1 MRKKRRSDN
10 GVLLSL
16 SLYHPPCLFLS
27 LCFPPHP
34 FLSLLPLPRSC
45 HVWTRQE
52 SSHLPIRKRTLTS
65 NQIDQHPASRTVKN
79 ARYVWRLSRQVYSF
93 WQPKLTKTPGWLNVA
108 EATSPCFN
116 QGLLRR
122 PGGGFLTRP
131 LSDTPS
137 RAIPIYLVFL
147 TLMSSLGS
155 LELFQVYSIV

>member
-16 SLYHPPCLFLS
+16 SHPPYLFLS

-34 FLSLLPLPRSC
+34 FLSHLPLPLSC
-45 HVWTRQE
+45 HVWTGQE

-65 NQIDQHPASRTVKN
+65 NQIDQHPASRTVKKKVHIWCLN
-79 ARYVWRLSRQVYSF
+79 RLVYSVLA

-108 EATSPCFN
+108 EATSHCFN

-122 PGGGFLTRP
+122 PGSGFLMQP

-155 LELFQVYSIV
+155 